1 MQWIRDHVSQGNVL
15 RHHSEAAGV
24 DVRSARAGEGPS
36 FDRLVDLAGVAAETD
51 LIESIEDSSAA
62 DLLLHVSRSGDR
74 NSLRSSAAQVME
86 PHQLVP
92 FFRRVSLPLLAVHP
106 TEGPVGALQGIV
118 PGNVA
123 TQCLESGWPPSVV
136 ASLAIRVAKIAA
148 VAVQPS
154 SSRQGVGH
162 AMLDTACSIYF
173 DAGYRLVY
181 GYIRPQDAHLHDFYR
196 GAGFD
201 LPTRPISVGLASGA
215 VVDIQ
220 TDPNSE
226 QQMFALTLDAWKK
239 RALP

>member
-1 MQWIRDHVSQGNVL
+1 MDFAATSFRGNVL
-15 RHHSEAAGV
+15 RHHSDATGV
-24 DVRSARAGEGPS
+24 DVRLARAGEGPS
-36 FDRLVDLAGVAAETD
+36 FDRLVDLAGVAAESD
-51 LIESIEDSSAA
+51 LIESIDDSSAA
-62 DLLLHVSRSGDR
+62 DLLLQVSRSGDR
-74 NSLRSSAAQVME
+74 NPLRLAAAQVME
-86 PHQLVP
+86 PYQLVP

-106 TEGPVGALQGIV
+106 SEGPVGALQGIV

-123 TQCLESGWPPSVV
+123 TRCLELGWPASVV

-181 GYIRPQDAHLHDFYR
+181 GYFRPQDAHLHDFYR
-196 GAGFD
+196 GAGFN
-201 LPTRPISVGLASGA
+201 LPSRPISVGLAGDL

-220 TDPNSE
+220 TEPDAGH
-226 QQMFALTLDAWKK
+226 QMFALTLNAWKK

>member
-1 MQWIRDHVSQGNVL
+1 M
-15 RHHSEAAGV
+15 HHYSSAAGV

-36 FDRLVDLAGVAAETD
+36 FDRLVDLAGVAAESD

-74 NSLRSSAAQVME
+74 NLLRLAAAQVTE

-92 FFRRVSLPLLAVHP
+92 FYNRVSLPLLAVHP

-118 PGNVA
+118 PGIVA
-123 TQCLESGWPPSVV
+123 NQCLESGWPPSVV
-136 ASLAIRVAKIAA
+136 ASLAIRVAKISA

-162 AMLDTACSIYF
+162 AMLDTACATYF

-181 GYIRPQDAHLHDFYR
+181 GYFRAQVAHLHDFYR

-201 LPTRPISVGLASGA
+201 LPSRPISVGLAGGA

-220 TDPNSE
+220 TAPNRE
-226 QQMFALTLDAWKK
+226 QQMFALTLNSWKK